1 MLRWGRVLLGAMPLL
16 PEAAAQRLLR
26 RWHPFDLRHGTD
38 TGGLLYAPDL
48 PTGHSSDAFNEG
60 YYATAP
66 SVFRTLIARWED
78 TLAPAGLRVSDY
90 SFVDLGCGKGRALLL
105 ASEFGFR
112 SITGIELNPG
122 LCAAAEQ
129 NVRHWRRRR
138 RACPPISVV
147 CGDVLESPLQAPSSP
162 DRPLV
167 LFLFNSFSAEVVRGL
182 LARLTGVGSDA
193 MGQRR
198 QMGPT
203 SRTGQARPAALT
215 RSAPIDLLYVHPDQA
230 ALVERTPGV
239 ELLADMVIRF
249 SPEDA
254 AADAFGVDVDRC
266 AVYRM

>member
-48 PTGHSSDAFNEG
+48 PTGHSNDAFNEG

-66 SVFRTLIARWED
+66 SVFRTLIARWKD
-78 TLAPAGLRVSDY
+78 TLQPAGLRVSDY

-182 LARLTGVGSDA
+182 LARLTGVGHDTA
-193 MGQRR
+193 GQTGKA
-198 QMGPT
+198 GP
-203 SRTGQARPAALT
+203 SARA

-230 ALVERTPGV
+230 AIVERTPGV

-249 SPEDA
+249 SAEDA